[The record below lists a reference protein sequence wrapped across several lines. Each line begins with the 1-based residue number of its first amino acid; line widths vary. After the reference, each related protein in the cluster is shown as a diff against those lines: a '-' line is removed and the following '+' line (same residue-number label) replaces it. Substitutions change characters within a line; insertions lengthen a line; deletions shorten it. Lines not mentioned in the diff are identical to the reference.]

1 MFSVWVESGD
11 IECLN
16 TILIMASKE
25 IRDVFKSDLNMD
37 LSIIKAT
44 IVHDKLNLWHQENKV
59 CVHIIRY
66 FCLK

>member
-1 MFSVWVESGD
+1 MFSVWAGSGD
-11 IECLN
+11 IVCLN

-25 IRDVFKSDLNMD
+25 KCDVFKSDLNMD
-37 LSIIKAT
+37 SLIIKAD
-44 IVHDKLNLWHQENKV
+44 IIHDKLNLWHEENKV

>member
-1 MFSVWVESGD
+1 MFSVWAGSGD
-11 IECLN
+11 IVCLN

-25 IRDVFKSDLNMD
+25 KCDVFKSDLNMD
-37 LSIIKAT
+37 LLIIKAD
-44 IVHDKLNLWHQENKV
+44 IIHDKLNLWHQESKV